1 MNKTPREILFERHR
15 SAEPRLDAVRRTAL
29 REALSRSALT
39 AEATDATAEFSLA
52 DLLGRLWTEL
62 FWSCRRS
69 WAGLA
74 VAWLLIVTI
83 NYFTLEPPLLAR
95 TAATDATPAI
105 LSFLLEQKRLR
116 AQPPDAP
123 PLPEPAT
130 VPYVPR
136 PRSERRFE
144 KPAAA

>member
-15 SAEPRLDAVRRTAL
+15 PAEPRLDAVRRTAL
-29 REALSRSALT
+29 REALARQPRPR
-39 AEATDATAEFSLA
+39 EAANAAAEFSLA

-74 VAWLLIVTI
+74 VVWLAIVTI

-105 LSFLLEQKRLR
+105 LSFLLEQKRLV
-116 AQPPDAP
+116 AELTDTPTV
-123 PLPEPAT
+123 PEPAT

-136 PRSERRFE
+136 PRSERRLV
-144 KPAAA
+144 KLAVA